1 MSEIESRR
9 IISERAL
16 GEQVPI
22 SVATAIAIESSL
34 GLLEEAKDKQAPIL
48 ERDQVV
54 INLGT
59 LFRNLMGSIP
69 TEKRG
74 FLTPYTL
81 AETLAGEMRT
91 IESLIIEGSEGR
103 CMALFYQCSYNTLY
117 RKYTK
122 SLPKISNTVLQ
133 KDYDALESATL
144 GELKE
149 SILTKPPIEYFDVD
163 LSYKGGK
170 TLMISHYPIDLLNRY
185 NFQSLSLLESHT
197 GAIKPPQIWY
207 TKLKDG
213 KDLKIIPFDRMTMQM
228 FGDNVHFSPM
238 PIKIRKTV
246 YNIAVK
252 NKWTGTSTKDFLIH
266 SVVMNRDPALEVL
279 VKDLY
284 RH

>member
-9 IISERAL
+9 IISERAIA
-16 GEQVPI
+16 ENVPI
-22 SVATAIAIESSL
+22 SIATGIAIESSL
-34 GLLEEAKDKQAPIL
+34 GLLEEANDEHAPVL
-48 ERDQVV
+48 DRDQLI
-54 INLGT
+54 INIST
-59 LFRNLMGSIP
+59 LFRNFIGSIP

-74 FLTPYTL
+74 FLTPFTL
-81 AETLAGEMRT
+81 AESLAGEMRV
-91 IESLIIEGSEGR
+91 IEQVINEGSEGR
-103 CMALFYQCSYNTLY
+103 CMVVFYHCSYDTLY
-117 RKYTK
+117 KKFTK

-133 KDYDALESATL
+133 KDYDSLEKATL

-149 SILTKPPIEYFDVD
+149 SILSKPPIEYYDVKIA
-163 LSYKGGK
+163 LKGGK
-170 TLMISHYPIDLLNRY
+170 TLMLSHYPVDLLNRY

-228 FGDNVHFSPM
+228 FGDGVHFSPM
-238 PIKIRKTV
+238 PIKIRKLL

-252 NKWTGTSTKDFLIH
+252 NKWTAITTKDMIIH
-266 SVVMNRDPALEVL
+266 SVTMNRDPALEVL